1 MPRDDETPMNDFPPP
16 RQRGLV
22 VHIALIAFLSATA
35 GVSFWLVF
43 QTPVGIAFAIYV
55 VIFLASAIPLPVLAY
70 RLYAL
75 GRANY
80 QLDRNT
86 LRLMWGMR
94 VEEIPV
100 SEVEWLRPV
109 QGLVAPLSLPWF
121 RLPGS
126 ILGLTRQADIGE
138 VEFMASEAGSLL
150 LVATPRRV
158 FAISPEN
165 PAAFAAA
172 FQKTIEMGSLTPGK
186 GRSEFPSFVVGR
198 AWENGW
204 VRFLWLAGLF
214 LNIGS
219 LVWVSALIPTAQ
231 PVPLGFGPSGAPLEA
246 VPVAQ
251 LILLPLLSLVLFAGG
266 WLAGVFFYR
275 RADQRALSMTLWA
288 SSALNSFFFLV
299 AIYFITTTPL

>member
-1 MPRDDETPMNDFPPP
+1 MNNFPPP

-22 VHIALIAFLSATA
+22 IHIILIALLSATA
-35 GVSFWLVF
+35 GVSFWLAF
-43 QTPVGIAFAIYV
+43 QTPVGVAFAIY
-55 VIFLASAIPLPVLAY
+55 IILFLASALPLPVLAY

-100 SEVEWLRPV
+100 SDVEWLRPV

-126 ILGLTRQADIGE
+126 ILGLTRQADIGQ
-138 VEFMASEAGSLL
+138 VEFMASETGSML
-150 LVATPRRV
+150 LVATRRRV

-165 PAAFAAA
+165 PAAFAVA
-172 FQKTIEMGSLTPGK
+172 FQKTIEMGSLTPGA

-198 AWENGW
+198 AWDNAW
-204 VRFLWLAGLF
+204 ARSLWLAGLF
-214 LNIGS
+214 LNLGS
-219 LVWVSALIPTAQ
+219 LVWVSALIPTTQ
-231 PVPLGFGPSGAPLEA
+231 QVPLGFGPDGAPLET
-246 VPVAQ
+246 VPAAQ
-251 LILLPLLSLVLFAGG
+251 LILLPFLSIVLFAAG
-266 WLAGVFFYR
+266 WLLGIFFYR
-275 RADQRALSMTLWA
+275 RADQQVLSLTLWA
-288 SSALNSFFFLV
+288 SSALSSLFFLA
-299 AIYFITTTPL
+299 AIYFIVTTPL

>member
-1 MPRDDETPMNDFPPP
+1 MMNDFPPP

-22 VHIALIAFLSATA
+22 THIVLVALLGVTA
-35 GVSFWLVF
+35 GVSFWQVF
-43 QTPVGIAFAIYV
+43 QTPVGVAFAVYV
-55 VIFLASAIPLPVLAY
+55 VLFLASAIPLPVLVY

-94 VEEIPV
+94 VEEIPI
-100 SEVEWLRPV
+100 SEIEWLRPV
-109 QGLVAPLSLPWF
+109 QGLVAPLTLPFF

-138 VEFMASEAGSLL
+138 VEFLASESDSLL

-165 PAAFAAA
+165 PAAFVAA
-172 FQKTIEMGSLTPGK
+172 FQKMMEMGSLLPGTS
-186 GRSEFPSFVVGR
+186 RSEFPSFVVGR
-198 AWENGW
+198 AWESMPA
-204 VRFLWLAGLF
+204 RSLWLAGLF

-219 LVWVSALIPTAQ
+219 LVWVSLLIPTAQ
-231 PVPLGFGPSGAPLEA
+231 QVPLGFGPGGVPLQA
-246 VPVAQ
+246 VPAAQ
-251 LILLPLLSLVLFAGG
+251 LILLPFLSIVLFVVG
-266 WLAGVFFYR
+266 WLLGVFFYR
-275 RADQRALSMTLWA
+275 RADQRVLSLTLWA
-288 SSALNSFFFLV
+288 SSALTSLLFLI
-299 AIYFITTTPL
+299 AIYFIVTTPF

>member
-1 MPRDDETPMNDFPPP
+1 MNDFPPP

-22 VHIALIAFLSATA
+22 IHIALITLLVITA
-35 GVSFWLVF
+35 GVSFWQVF
-43 QTPVGIAFAIYV
+43 QTPVGIAFAIYIV
-55 VIFLASAIPLPVLAY
+55 LFLASAIPLPVLAY

-80 QLDRNT
+80 QLDRNI

-94 VEEIPV
+94 IEEIPI
-100 SEVEWLRPV
+100 SEIEWLRPV
-109 QGLVAPLSLPWF
+109 HGLVAPLALPLF

-126 ILGLTRQADIGE
+126 ILGLTHQADIGE
-138 VEFMASEAGSLL
+138 VEFLASDAGNLL

-172 FQKTIEMGSLTPGK
+172 FQKIIEMGSLTPGK

-198 AWENGW
+198 AWESAW
-204 VRFLWLAGLF
+204 VRFLWLAGLV
-214 LNIGS
+214 LNIAS
-219 LVWVSALIPTAQ
+219 LVWVSVLIPTSQ
-231 PVPLGFGPSGAPLEA
+231 QVPLGFGPGGAPLQA
-246 VPVAQ
+246 VPAAQ
-251 LILLPLLSLVLFAGG
+251 LILLPLLSIVLFAAG

-275 RADQRALSMTLWA
+275 RADQQILSLTLWA
-288 SSALNSFFFLV
+288 SGTLTSLFFLL
-299 AIYFITTTPL
+299 AIYFIVTTPLS

>member
-1 MPRDDETPMNDFPPP
+1 MNDFPPP

-22 VHIALIAFLSATA
+22 IHIALITLLVVTA
-35 GVSFWLVF
+35 GGSFWQVF
-43 QTPVGIAFAIYV
+43 QTPVGAAFAIYIIV
-55 VIFLASAIPLPVLAY
+55 FLASAIPLPVLVY

-100 SEVEWLRPV
+100 SEIEWLRPV
-109 QGLVAPLSLPWF
+109 QGLVAPLALPLF

-165 PAAFAAA
+165 PAAFAAT
-172 FQKTIEMGSLTPGK
+172 FQKIIEMGSLTPGK

-198 AWENGW
+198 AWESVW
-204 VRFLWLAGLF
+204 VRSLWLAGLL
-214 LNIGS
+214 LNVAS

-231 PVPLGFGPSGAPLEA
+231 RVPLGFGPGGAPLGA
-246 VPVAQ
+246 VPAAQ
-251 LILLPLLSLVLFAGG
+251 LILLPLLSIVLFAVG
-266 WLAGVFFYR
+266 WLVGVFFYR
-275 RADQRALSMTLWA
+275 RADQQVLSLMLWA
-288 SSALNSFFFLV
+288 SSALTSLFFLL
-299 AIYFITTTPL
+299 AIYFIVTTPLS

>member
-1 MPRDDETPMNDFPPP
+1 MNDFPPP

-22 VHIALIAFLSATA
+22 IHITLIAFLVITA
-35 GVSFWLVF
+35 GISFWQVF
-43 QTPVGIAFAIYV
+43 QTPVGVAFAIYIV
-55 VIFLASAIPLPVLAY
+55 VFLASAIPLPVLAY

-100 SEVEWLRPV
+100 SEIEWLRPV
-109 QGLVAPLSLPWF
+109 HGLVAPLALPLF
-121 RLPGS
+121 RLPGG

-138 VEFMASEAGSLL
+138 VEFLASEAGNLL

-172 FQKTIEMGSLTPGK
+172 FQKIIEMGSLTPGK
-186 GRSEFPSFVVGR
+186 SRSEFPSFVVGR
-198 AWENGW
+198 AWESGW

-214 LNIGS
+214 LNLAS
-219 LVWVSALIPTAQ
+219 LVWVSALIPTTQ
-231 PVPLGFGPSGAPLEA
+231 RVPLGFGPGGAPLGA
-246 VPVAQ
+246 VPAAQ
-251 LILLPLLSLVLFAGG
+251 LILLPLLSTVLFAIG
-266 WLAGVFFYR
+266 WLIGVFFYR
-275 RADQRALSMTLWA
+275 RADQQVLSLTLWA
-288 SSALNSFFFLV
+288 SSTLSSLFFLL
-299 AIYFITTTPL
+299 AIYFIVTTPI

>member
-1 MPRDDETPMNDFPPP
+1 MMNDFPPP

-22 VHIALIAFLSATA
+22 THIVLVALLGVTA
-35 GVSFWLVF
+35 GVSFWQVF
-43 QTPVGIAFAIYV
+43 QTPVGVAFAVYV
-55 VIFLASAIPLPVLAY
+55 VLFLASAIPLPVLVY

-100 SEVEWLRPV
+100 SEIEWLRPV
-109 QGLVAPLSLPWF
+109 QGLVAPLTLPFF

-138 VEFMASEAGSLL
+138 VEFLASESDSLL

-172 FQKTIEMGSLTPGK
+172 FQKIIEMGSLTPGK

-198 AWENGW
+198 AWESMPA
-204 VRFLWLAGLF
+204 RSLWLAGLF

-219 LVWVSALIPTAQ
+219 LVWVSLLIPTAQ
-231 PVPLGFGPSGAPLEA
+231 QVPLGFGPGGVPLQA
-246 VPVAQ
+246 VPAAQ
-251 LILLPLLSLVLFAGG
+251 LILLPFLSIVLFVVG
-266 WLAGVFFYR
+266 WLLGVFFYR
-275 RADQRALSMTLWA
+275 RADQQVLSLTLWA
-288 SSALNSFFFLV
+288 SSALTSLLFLI
-299 AIYFITTTPL
+299 AIYFIVTTPF

>member
-1 MPRDDETPMNDFPPP
+1 MNDFPPP

-22 VHIALIAFLSATA
+22 IHIALITLLVITA
-35 GVSFWLVF
+35 GVSFWQVF
-43 QTPVGIAFAIYV
+43 QTPVGIAFAIYIV
-55 VIFLASAIPLPVLAY
+55 LFLASAIPLPVLAY

-80 QLDRNT
+80 QLDRNI

-94 VEEIPV
+94 IEEIPI
-100 SEVEWLRPV
+100 SEIEWLRPV
-109 QGLVAPLSLPWF
+109 HGLVAPLALPLF
-121 RLPGS
+121 RLPGG

-138 VEFMASEAGSLL
+138 VEFLASDAGNLL

-172 FQKTIEMGSLTPGK
+172 FQKIIEMGSLTPGK

-198 AWENGW
+198 AWEGAW
-204 VRFLWLAGLF
+204 VRFLWLAGLA
-214 LNIGS
+214 LNIAS
-219 LVWVSALIPTAQ
+219 LVWVSVLIPTSQ
-231 PVPLGFGPSGAPLEA
+231 QVPLGFGPGGAPLEA
-246 VPVAQ
+246 VPAAQ
-251 LILLPLLSLVLFAGG
+251 LILLPLLSIVLFAVG

-275 RADQRALSMTLWA
+275 RADQQILSLTLWA
-288 SSALNSFFFLV
+288 SGTLTSLFFLL
-299 AIYFITTTPL
+299 AIYFIVTTPLS

>member
-1 MPRDDETPMNDFPPP
+1 MNDFPPP

-22 VHIALIAFLSATA
+22 IHIALITLLVITA
-35 GVSFWLVF
+35 GVSFWQVF
-43 QTPVGIAFAIYV
+43 QTPVGIAFAIYIV
-55 VIFLASAIPLPVLAY
+55 LFLASAIPLPVLAY

-80 QLDRNT
+80 QLDRNI

-94 VEEIPV
+94 IEEIPI
-100 SEVEWLRPV
+100 SEIEWLRPV
-109 QGLVAPLSLPWF
+109 HGLVAPLALPLF
-121 RLPGS
+121 RLPGG

-138 VEFMASEAGSLL
+138 VEFLASDAGNLL

-172 FQKTIEMGSLTPGK
+172 FQKIIEMGSLTPGK

-198 AWENGW
+198 AWEGAW
-204 VRFLWLAGLF
+204 VRFLWLAGLA
-214 LNIGS
+214 LNIAS
-219 LVWVSALIPTAQ
+219 LVWVSVLIPTSQ
-231 PVPLGFGPSGAPLEA
+231 QFPLGFGPGGAPLEA
-246 VPVAQ
+246 VPAAQ
-251 LILLPLLSLVLFAGG
+251 LILLPLLSIVLFAVG

-275 RADQRALSMTLWA
+275 RADQQILSLTLWA
-288 SSALNSFFFLV
+288 SGTLTSLFFLL
-299 AIYFITTTPL
+299 AIYFIVTTPLS

>member
-1 MPRDDETPMNDFPPP
+1 MMNDFPPP

-22 VHIALIAFLSATA
+22 THIVLVALLSVTA
-35 GVSFWLVF
+35 GVSFWQVF
-43 QTPVGIAFAIYV
+43 QTPVGVAFAVYV
-55 VIFLASAIPLPVLAY
+55 VLFLASAIPLPVLVY

-100 SEVEWLRPV
+100 SEIEWLRPV
-109 QGLVAPLSLPWF
+109 QGLVAPLTLPFF

-138 VEFMASEAGSLL
+138 VEFLASESDSLL

-172 FQKTIEMGSLTPGK
+172 FQKIIEMGSLTPGK

-198 AWENGW
+198 AWESMPA
-204 VRFLWLAGLF
+204 RSLWLAGLF

-219 LVWVSALIPTAQ
+219 LVWVSLLIPTAQ
-231 PVPLGFGPSGAPLEA
+231 QVPLGFGPGGVPLQA
-246 VPVAQ
+246 VPAAQ
-251 LILLPLLSLVLFAGG
+251 LILLPFLSIVLFVVG
-266 WLAGVFFYR
+266 WLLGVFFYR
-275 RADQRALSMTLWA
+275 RADQQVLSLTLWA
-288 SSALNSFFFLV
+288 SSALTSLLFLI
-299 AIYFITTTPL
+299 AIYFIVTTPF

>member
-1 MPRDDETPMNDFPPP
+1 MNNFPPP

-22 VHIALIAFLSATA
+22 IHIALIAFLVITA
-35 GVSFWLVF
+35 GISFWQVF
-43 QTPVGIAFAIYV
+43 QTPVGIAFAIYIV
-55 VIFLASAIPLPVLAY
+55 LFLASAIPLPVLAY

-80 QLDRNT
+80 QLDRNI

-94 VEEIPV
+94 IEEIPI
-100 SEVEWLRPV
+100 SEIEWLRPV
-109 QGLVAPLSLPWF
+109 HGLVAPLALPFF

-138 VEFMASEAGSLL
+138 VEFLASEAGNLL

-172 FQKTIEMGSLTPGK
+172 FQKIIEMGSLTPGK

-198 AWENGW
+198 AWEGAW
-204 VRFLWLAGLF
+204 VRFLWLAGLA
-214 LNIGS
+214 LNLAS
-219 LVWVSALIPTAQ
+219 LVWVSALIPTTQ
-231 PVPLGFGPSGAPLEA
+231 RVPLGFGPGGAPLGA
-246 VPVAQ
+246 VPAAQ
-251 LILLPLLSLVLFAGG
+251 LILLPLLSIVLFAAG

-275 RADQRALSMTLWA
+275 RADQQILSLTLWA
-288 SSALNSFFFLV
+288 SSTLTSLFFLL
-299 AIYFITTTPL
+299 AIYFIVTTPL

>member
-1 MPRDDETPMNDFPPP
+1 MNDFPPP

-22 VHIALIAFLSATA
+22 IHIALITLLVITA
-35 GVSFWLVF
+35 GVSFWQVF
-43 QTPVGIAFAIYV
+43 QTPVGIAFAIYIV
-55 VIFLASAIPLPVLAY
+55 LFLASAIPLPVLAY

-80 QLDRNT
+80 QLDRNI

-94 VEEIPV
+94 IEEIPI
-100 SEVEWLRPV
+100 SEIEWLRPV
-109 QGLVAPLSLPWF
+109 HGLVAPLALPLF
-121 RLPGS
+121 RLPGG

-138 VEFMASEAGSLL
+138 VEFLASDAGNLL

-172 FQKTIEMGSLTPGK
+172 FQKIIEMGSLTPGK

-198 AWENGW
+198 AWEGAW
-204 VRFLWLAGLF
+204 VRFLWLAGLA
-214 LNIGS
+214 LNIAS
-219 LVWVSALIPTAQ
+219 LVWVSVLIPTSQ
-231 PVPLGFGPSGAPLEA
+231 QVPLGFGPGGAPLEA
-246 VPVAQ
+246 VPAAQ
-251 LILLPLLSLVLFAGG
+251 LILLPLLSIVLFAVG

-275 RADQRALSMTLWA
+275 RADQQILSLTLWA
-288 SSALNSFFFLV
+288 SGTLTSLFFLL
-299 AIYFITTTPL
+299 AIYFIMTTPLS

>member
-1 MPRDDETPMNDFPPP
+1 MNDFPPP

-22 VHIALIAFLSATA
+22 IHIALITLLVITA
-35 GVSFWLVF
+35 GVSFWQVF
-43 QTPVGIAFAIYV
+43 QTPVGMAFAIYV
-55 VIFLASAIPLPVLAY
+55 VLFLASAIPLPVLAY

-100 SEVEWLRPV
+100 SEIEWLRPV
-109 QGLVAPLSLPWF
+109 QGLVAPLALPLF

-138 VEFMASEAGSLL
+138 VEFMASESDSLL

-158 FAISPEN
+158 YAISPEN

-172 FQKTIEMGSLTPGK
+172 FQKIIEMGSLTPGK

-198 AWENGW
+198 AWESAW
-204 VRFLWLAGLF
+204 VRFLWLAGLA
-214 LNIGS
+214 LNVAS
-219 LVWVSALIPTAQ
+219 LVWVSALIPTSQ
-231 PVPLGFGPSGAPLEA
+231 QVPLGFGSGGAPLEA
-246 VPVAQ
+246 VPAAQ
-251 LILLPLLSLVLFAGG
+251 LILLPLLSIVLFAIG

-275 RADQRALSMTLWA
+275 RADQQVLSLTLWA
-288 SSALNSFFFLV
+288 SSALASLFFLL
-299 AIYFITTTPL
+299 AIYFIVTTPLS

>member
-1 MPRDDETPMNDFPPP
+1 MNDFPPP

-22 VHIALIAFLSATA
+22 IHIALIAFLVITA
-35 GVSFWLVF
+35 GVSFWQVF
-43 QTPVGIAFAIYV
+43 QTPVGVAFAIYV
-55 VIFLASAIPLPVLAY
+55 VVFFASAIPLPILAY

-100 SEVEWLRPV
+100 SEIEWLRPV
-109 QGLVAPLSLPWF
+109 HGLVAPLALPLF

-138 VEFMASEAGSLL
+138 VEFLASEAGNLL

-172 FQKTIEMGSLTPGK
+172 FQKIIEMGSLTPGK
-186 GRSEFPSFVVGR
+186 SRSEFPSFVVGR
-198 AWENGW
+198 AWESGW

-214 LNIGS
+214 LNLAS
-219 LVWVSALIPTAQ
+219 LVWVSALIPTTQ
-231 PVPLGFGPSGAPLEA
+231 RVPLGFGPGGAPLGA
-246 VPVAQ
+246 VPAAQ
-251 LILLPLLSLVLFAGG
+251 LILLPLLSIVLFAIG
-266 WLAGVFFYR
+266 WLVGVFFYR
-275 RADQRALSMTLWA
+275 RADQQILSLTLWA
-288 SSALNSFFFLV
+288 SSALTSLFFLL
-299 AIYFITTTPL
+299 AIYFIVTTPL

>member
-1 MPRDDETPMNDFPPP
+1 MNNFPPP

-22 VHIALIAFLSATA
+22 IHITLIALLSVMA
-35 GVSFWLVF
+35 GVSFWMVF
-43 QTPVGIAFAIYV
+43 QTPVGIAFAVYIIV
-55 VIFLASAIPLPVLAY
+55 FLASAIPLPILAY

-94 VEEIPV
+94 VEEIPI
-100 SEVEWLRPV
+100 SEIEWLRPV
-109 QGLVAPLSLPWF
+109 HGLVAPLALPLF
-121 RLPGS
+121 RLPGG

-138 VEFMASEAGSLL
+138 VEFLASESGSLL

-172 FQKTIEMGSLTPGK
+172 FQKIIEMGSLTPGLS
-186 GRSEFPSFVVGR
+186 RSEFPSFVVGR
-198 AWENGW
+198 AWESTW
-204 VRFLWLAGLF
+204 VRSLWLVGLF

-219 LVWVSALIPTAQ
+219 LVWVSVLIPTAQ
-231 PVPLGFGPSGAPLEA
+231 MVPLGFGPGGVPLEA
-246 VPVAQ
+246 VPAAQ
-251 LILLPLLSLVLFAGG
+251 LILLPFLSIVLFAVG
-266 WLAGVFFYR
+266 WLLGVFFYR
-275 RADQRALSMTLWA
+275 RADQHILSLTLWV
-288 SSALNSFFFLV
+288 SSTLTSLFFLL
-299 AIYFITTTPL
+299 AIYFIVTTPL

>member
-1 MPRDDETPMNDFPPP
+1 MNDFPPP

-22 VHIALIAFLSATA
+22 IHITLIAFLVITA
-35 GVSFWLVF
+35 GISFWQVF
-43 QTPVGIAFAIYV
+43 QTPVGVAFAIYIV
-55 VIFLASAIPLPVLAY
+55 VFLASAIPLPVLAY

-100 SEVEWLRPV
+100 SEIEWLRPV
-109 QGLVAPLSLPWF
+109 HGLVAPLALPLF
-121 RLPGS
+121 RLPGG

-138 VEFMASEAGSLL
+138 VEFLASEAGNLL

-172 FQKTIEMGSLTPGK
+172 FQKIIEMGSLTPGK

-198 AWENGW
+198 AWESGW

-214 LNIGS
+214 LNLAS
-219 LVWVSALIPTAQ
+219 LVWVSALIPTTQ
-231 PVPLGFGPSGAPLEA
+231 RVPLGFGPGGAPLGA
-246 VPVAQ
+246 VPAAQ
-251 LILLPLLSLVLFAGG
+251 LILLPLLSTVLFAIG
-266 WLAGVFFYR
+266 WLIGVFFYR
-275 RADQRALSMTLWA
+275 RADQQVLSLTLWA
-288 SSALNSFFFLV
+288 SSTLSSLFFLL
-299 AIYFITTTPL
+299 AIYFIVTTPI